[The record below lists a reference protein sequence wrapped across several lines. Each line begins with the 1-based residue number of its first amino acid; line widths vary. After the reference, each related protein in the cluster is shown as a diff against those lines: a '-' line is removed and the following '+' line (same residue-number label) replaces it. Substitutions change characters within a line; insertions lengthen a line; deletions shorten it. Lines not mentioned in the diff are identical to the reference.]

1 MVAEWEVNTAPPSLV
16 LGGIY
21 FYIAMKFGEAYVPFK
36 HASSPVLNV
45 CHTGWGTKVIFWEVL
60 WLIYNTYHCISRLNV
75 KDLHTEEY

>member
-45 CHTGWGTKVIFWEVL
+45 CHTGWGTKVIF
-60 WLIYNTYHCISRLNV
+60 
-75 KDLHTEEY
+75 